1 MQRRIAKVAP
11 KTIARTYASIGIL
24 VWNEEKAIRP
34 ALESLFQQS
43 FFDRLALQN
52 LRCEIIC
59 VTNGCTDRTPQVAS
73 EVFAQR
79 APLQRGISSAQVV
92 DVPERGKLNAWNLFV
107 HRLSAKE
114 AAYLFLMDGD
124 IVLQHPDTLWNM
136 CMALENDSRATIA
149 AGDHLKDIEFKPN
162 KSLWDRIS
170 LATSRMTETCDA
182 QFSGQLYCIQ
192 SAVARNIYLP
202 KDLVACEDGF
212 LKVIAC
218 TYFLTREPC
227 DSRIIEAD
235 NASHIF
241 QAYTSPGDIIKNQ
254 KRQMIGQ
261 TIVHLLVDQ
270 HLKNWPLE
278 QKLNFAETLQEWER
292 ADPHWLKRLVGEHL
306 RRTKYF
312 WQLFPGIL
320 TYRFQLWWQTNGI
333 KKLWYLPA
341 TIVGFVVSVISS
353 WMAWR
358 FLRRGYIDY
367 WPDTQSSRLKDFVPG
382 VKMPGPGSLVTI
394 HCKTD

>member
-1 MQRRIAKVAP
+1 MQRRISRAPEPVAGSY
-11 KTIARTYASIGIL
+11 ISVGIL
-24 VWNEEKAIRP
+24 VWNEEKAIRT
-34 ALESLFQQS
+34 ALESLLQQS
-43 FFDRLALQN
+43 CFERLAEQN
-52 LRCEIIC
+52 LKCEIIC
-59 VTNGCTDRTPQVAS
+59 VTNGCTDRTPTAAS

-79 APLQRGISSAQVV
+79 AASHRGISSARVV
-92 DVPERGKLNAWNLFV
+92 DVPERSKLNAWNLFV
-107 HRLSAKE
+107 HQLSAKE

-124 IVLQHPDTLWNM
+124 IVLHHPDTLWNM
-136 CMALENDSRATIA
+136 YMALENDPMAVIS

-170 LATSRMTETCDA
+170 LATSRMTEMCDA
-182 QFSGQLYCIQ
+182 QFSGQLYCIK
-192 SAVARNIYLP
+192 APVARNMYLP

-218 TYFLTREPC
+218 TYFLTRQPC
-227 DSRIIEAD
+227 DSRILETD

-241 QAYTSPGDIIKNQ
+241 QAYTSPADIIKNQ

-270 HLKNWPLE
+270 HLKNWSLE
-278 QKLNFAETLQEWER
+278 KKLNFAETLGEQEQT
-292 ADPHWLKRLVGEHL
+292 DPLWLKRLVGEHM

-312 WQLFPGIL
+312 WRLFPGIL
-320 TYRFQLWWQTNGI
+320 TYRFQLWWQTKGI
-333 KKLWYLPA
+333 KKLLYLPA
-341 TIVGFVVSVISS
+341 TLVGFVVSVISS

-367 WPDTQSSRLKDFVPG
+367 WPDTQSPRLQNFVPG
-382 VKMPGPGSLVTI
+382 EKIAGSGSLVTMQ
-394 HCKTD
+394 CKPD